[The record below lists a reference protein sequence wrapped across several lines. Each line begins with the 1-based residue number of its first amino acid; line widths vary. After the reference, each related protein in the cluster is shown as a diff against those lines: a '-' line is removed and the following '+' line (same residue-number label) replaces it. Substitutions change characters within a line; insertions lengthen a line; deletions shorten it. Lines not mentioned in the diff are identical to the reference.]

1 MFLLLYRQLISSFG
15 QCKYQKD
22 RMNEFASILKRE
34 IRAIGPRNLG
44 SCFFECADSSRSNES
59 STIDKLKS
67 TLDDIV
73 LQIARRASSI
83 QRGEKLPETGVV
95 PSLAGDDMPS
105 KFTVSVARK
114 WVDANMKLDSSLR
127 KLLHERLKK
136 VVFEKVLADV
146 YPARSDS
153 AFEKM
158 MGKENEGWGELL
170 APSRDCL
177 GTALPKSAI
186 PFSGNKAPAKET
198 GMGNGLE
205 MLSEEV
211 QSLVDKISLLV
222 VVHFNAYFPIYEKE
236 EFMRSVL

>member
-1 MFLLLYRQLISSFG
+1 
-15 QCKYQKD
+15 
-22 RMNEFASILKRE
+22 
-34 IRAIGPRNLG
+34 
-44 SCFFECADSSRSNES
+44 
-59 STIDKLKS
+59 
-67 TLDDIV
+67 

-83 QRGEKLPETGVV
+83 QRGQKLPETG
-95 PSLAGDDMPS
+95 LLLGMAGGDMPS

-127 KLLHERLKK
+127 KLLHGRLKK
-136 VVFEKVLADV
+136 VVFEKVLAEV
-146 YPARSDS
+146 YPARSEV

-158 MGKENEGWGELL
+158 MGKENEGWGEVLV
-170 APSRDCL
+170 PSRDCL

-186 PFSGNKAPAKET
+186 PFSGNKAPAQEE

-211 QSLVDKISLLV
+211 QSLVDKVSLLV

-236 EFMRSVL
+236 EFMQSVL